1 MDARSVGV
9 GPAAMSRA
17 NAAAAAAAATAAAQ
31 SSPRRGAYNLVV
43 AGNYTWC
50 PDLDYLADG
59 VTSSVYRCRDIHTG
73 DFYAVKVFKGTPPR
87 REVELLKKLK
97 HENIVRLITGV
108 QFQDNMRVDKTGLIL
123 EYCCG
128 NSLHE
133 YLKKPDNK
141 LGMHDRDF
149 LSLLYNMCDGLA
161 YLREQLKIVHRDIKP
176 GNIMISYDNRR
187 QPVFKLAD
195 FGSSRELEDG
205 ADFQSLVGTYEFLHP
220 SIYLEVHQR
229 MHAGM
234 GDGARGGHKPECDL
248 WSLGVSL
255 FMAATG
261 RLPFAPFEGVRSN
274 HAQMIDMMVKK
285 PPHAIWATQDTLN
298 GPINYH
304 NSLPPTCPLS
314 VTLQKLLVE
323 LLQGILV
330 SNFNEQWTFPKFFET
345 VNWYKCQHCTYYFV
359 AGNMIMPDLVFSQ
372 KQSLDSLLTS
382 LASVTSFP
390 KEEIVVFYRSQEV
403 SAFPTGSTLTSP
415 VIVLSKQQFTCT
427 LDIGK
432 FDVGHVKSRPR
443 VPDPNQPKE
452 IKDFVDEAHRHA
464 LVCRQL
470 ASVCHVNHALTLE
483 AKDAALCLMDRRG
496 REAYQRVRA
505 KLAVVSSSE
514 QKVGRLME
522 LAQLVRTQT
531 GCQELSDKISQWQR
545 KLETVVSQQSNLKPD
560 AASNSGS
567 ALAGMSNE
575 QSSLVPSLQL
585 ASNFNGIF
593 ARLLAPK
600 QGAECLSADFHRV
613 EQVYERYG
621 QMINKFMKKD
631 SQLLTDLMRHCFKS
645 DQHLLNSCLDDCQN
659 VVLRCCIETLGNVQA
674 GLSEWMQDVQ
684 AEVKKL
690 ERLET
695 ALAAQDLEADLDMLH
710 DNVYRGI
717 FEALTAYFKATKAS
731 KESDLTALSKSIRD
745 LILSTDLVQGE
756 MERNT
761 KLLKEL
767 DELGLQNTRP

>member
-1 MDARSVGV
+1 
-9 GPAAMSRA
+9 MSRA

-43 AGNYTWC
+43 LLAGNYTWC

-108 QFQDNMRVDKTGLIL
+108 QFQRRVGL
-123 EYCCG
+123 
-128 NSLHE
+128 SSR
-133 YLKKPDNK
+133 K
-141 LGMHDRDF
+141 
-149 LSLLYNMCDGLA
+149 
-161 YLREQLKIVHRDIKP
+161 QLKIVHRDIKP
-176 GNIMISYDNRR
+176 ATTTAVSPY
-187 QPVFKLAD
+187 
-195 FGSSRELEDG
+195 SSWPTS
-205 ADFQSLVGTYEFLHP
+205 APAANSKMFGTYEFLHP

-234 GDGARGGHKPECDL
+234 GGGARGGHKPECDL
-248 WSLGVSL
+248 WSLG
-255 FMAATG
+255 
-261 RLPFAPFEGVRSN
+261 
-274 HAQMIDMMVKK
+274 
-285 PPHAIWATQDTLN
+285 
-298 GPINYH
+298 
-304 NSLPPTCPLS
+304 
-314 VTLQKLLVE
+314 
-323 LLQGILV
+323 
-330 SNFNEQWTFPKFFET
+330 WTFPKFFET

-372 KQSLDSLLTS
+372 KQSLDSLSDKPGLS
-382 LASVTSFP
+382 HQLP
-390 KEEIVVFYRSQEV
+390 KEEIVVFYRSQERCRH
-403 SAFPTGSTLTSP
+403 FQPDLRWTSP
-415 VIVLSKQQFTCT
+415 VIVLSKQQFSCT

-432 FDVGHVKSRPR
+432 LRCWPREIPSR

-496 REAYQRVRA
+496 REAYQR
-505 KLAVVSSSE
+505 
-514 QKVGRLME
+514 
-522 LAQLVRTQT
+522 
-531 GCQELSDKISQWQR
+531 ELSEKISQWQR

-659 VVLRCCIETLGNVQA
+659 VVLRCCIETLGKKRQRA
-674 GLSEWMQDVQ
+674 KPAAMMQDVQ
-684 AEVKKL
+684 AE
-690 ERLET
+690 
-695 ALAAQDLEADLDMLH
+695 DLEADLDMLH

-731 KESDLTALSKSIRD
+731 KESDLNRSEQVLDEATSATSSSNTDVRDRFKSLFTPNLQQLSSIFAKHGFELRLAGGAVRD
-745 LILSTDLVQGE
+745 LLMKMVSMFNAEGVRMINS
-756 MERNT
+756 N
-761 KLLKEL
+761 
-767 DELGLQNTRP
+767 GLAHGTVTARIGDAENF

>member
-17 NAAAAAAAATAAAQ
+17 NAAAAAAAAATAAAQ
-31 SSPRRGAYNLVV
+31 SSPRRGAYNLVLMESHPRFIV
-43 AGNYTWC
+43 VGTSI
-50 PDLDYLADG
+50 LA
-59 VTSSVYRCRDIHTG
+59 T
-73 DFYAVKVFKGTPPR
+73 FYAVKVFKGTPPR

-176 GNIMISYDNRR
+176 ARIQAGRLR
-187 QPVFKLAD
+187 LQ
-195 FGSSRELEDG
+195 RELEDG

-248 WSLGVSL
+248 WSPRRQFVH
-255 FMAATG
+255 AATG

-304 NSLPPTCPLS
+304 NSCRQPVRCR
-314 VTLQKLLVE
+314 
-323 LLQGILV
+323 
-330 SNFNEQWTFPKFFET
+330 
-345 VNWYKCQHCTYYFV
+345 
-359 AGNMIMPDLVFSQ
+359 
-372 KQSLDSLLTS
+372 SLDSLLTS

-403 SAFPTGSTLTSP
+403 SAFPNRSTLTSP
-415 VIVLSKQQFTCT
+415 VIVLSKQQFYLYAGQLQVRCC
-427 LDIGK
+427 
-432 FDVGHVKSRPR
+432 R
-443 VPDPNQPKE
+443 KE
-452 IKDFVDEAHRHA
+452 IKDFVDEAPSPRSGFA
-464 LVCRQL
+464 VSWPRSATSCRTK
-470 ASVCHVNHALTLE
+470 SVNGSANWKPL
-483 AKDAALCLMDRRG
+483 
-496 REAYQRVRA
+496 
-505 KLAVVSSSE
+505 
-514 QKVGRLME
+514 
-522 LAQLVRTQT
+522 
-531 GCQELSDKISQWQR
+531 
-545 KLETVVSQQSNLKPD
+545 VSQQSNLKPD

-567 ALAGMSNE
+567 ALAGMST
-575 QSSLVPSLQL
+575 
-585 ASNFNGIF
+585 SN
-593 ARLLAPK
+593 RLWCRRCSWPANFKRHLCQTVGAQ

-621 QMINKFMKKD
+621 QMINKFINAWQRASRPVRMD
-631 SQLLTDLMRHCFKS
+631 
-645 DQHLLNSCLDDCQN
+645 
-659 VVLRCCIETLGNVQA
+659 A
-674 GLSEWMQDVQ
+674 DVQ

-695 ALAAQDLEADLDMLH
+695 AFGRRRIWRPIWTCCH

-731 KESDLTALSKSIRD
+731 KESDLTALSKS
-745 LILSTDLVQGE
+745 
-756 MERNT
+756 
-761 KLLKEL
+761 L